1 MFRTC
6 DYFILTVLYLDLR
19 GIRVLYYD
27 GCIIFGLW
35 VSCFVFLTVLCLDLR
50 GGGMFCTYNCII
62 FGLKRVPCFVL

>member
-35 VSCFVFLTVLCLDLR
+35 VPCFLFLTIMFGLE
-50 GGGMFCTYNCII
+50 GGG
-62 FGLKRVPCFVL
+62 RVLYL